1 VDAGKRGEERYNVFL
16 TVYLVYVVRSLRVRV
31 KMVLKIQGS
40 SIRWAGEHRLGRVE
54 LPDEDVLPSVVI
66 QYEQVA
72 RVEDL

>member
-1 VDAGKRGEERYNVFL
+1 MDAGKRGEERYNVFL

-31 KMVLKIQGS
+31 KMVLKIQES
-40 SIRWAGEHRLGRVE
+40 SIWWAGEHWLGRVE